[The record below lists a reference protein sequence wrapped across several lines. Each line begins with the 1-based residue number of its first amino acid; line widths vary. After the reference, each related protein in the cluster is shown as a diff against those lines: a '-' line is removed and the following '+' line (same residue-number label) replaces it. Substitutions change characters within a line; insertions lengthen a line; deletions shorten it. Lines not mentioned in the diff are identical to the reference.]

1 MVLTTAPVTASA
13 AGNRASGHRRSRLR
27 GWEARA
33 GWLMAAPAI
42 IGVVVF
48 TLGPMIASLLISFT
62 DWSIGLA
69 PSFVGVQN
77 YQRLFTE
84 DPLFVKSLWVTLYF
98 TLGSVPL
105 ILALGFGIALLLNA
119 DVRGKGFFRTIYYL
133 PTLVPA
139 VANAVLWTWMFN
151 PDFGLFNEVLKGVGL
166 APWKWTYGEGTVT
179 PSLILMSAW
188 GFGNVMVIF
197 LAGLQGV
204 PKHLYEA
211 LAVDGGNQW
220 HAFTR
225 ITLPMMSPT
234 IFYCLV
240 TVMIASFQT
249 FYQAYVMTNGGPN
262 NASTF
267 FVYYLYDTAFRQ
279 SKMGYASALAWI
291 LFVIIGAITLLLFRW
306 ARSWVYY
313 ETAGGR

>member
-1 MVLTTAPVTASA
+1 MTLTSMRPAP
-13 AGNRASGHRRSRLR
+13 AGVDDPAGDRPRSRLR

-33 GWLMAAPAI
+33 GWLMASPAI

-48 TLGPMIASLLISFT
+48 TLGPMLASMLISFT
-62 DWSIGLA
+62 DWSIGQS
-69 PSFVGVQN
+69 PSFVGTRN
-77 YQRLFTE
+77 YERLFTE
-84 DPLFVKSLWVTLYF
+84 DPLFAKSLWVTLYF

-105 ILALGFGIALLLNA
+105 ILALGFGVALLLNS
-119 DVRGKGFFRTIYYL
+119 DVRGKGLFRTIYYL

-151 PDFGLFNEVLKGVGL
+151 PDFGLFNEALKGVGMVL
-166 APWKWTYGEGTVT
+166 GKWTYGESTVI

-211 LAVDGGNQW
+211 LAVDGGNKW
-220 HAFTR
+220 HAFSR

-313 ETAGGR
+313 ETVGGR

>member
-1 MVLTTAPVTASA
+1 MASPV
-13 AGNRASGHRRSRLR
+13 
-27 GWEARA
+27 
-33 GWLMAAPAI
+33 I

-48 TLGPMIASLLISFT
+48 TLGPMVASLVISFT
-62 DWSIGLA
+62 DWSIGRD
-69 PSFVGVQN
+69 PTFVGAQN
-77 YQRLFTE
+77 YEQLFTQ
-84 DPLFVKSLWVTLYF
+84 DPLFYQSLWVTLYY

-105 ILALGFGIALLLNA
+105 ILALGFAVAMLLNS
-119 DVRGKGFFRTIYYL
+119 DVRGKGFFRTVYYL

-151 PDFGLFNEVLKGVGL
+151 PDFGLFNEVLKALGL
-166 APWKWTYGEGTVT
+166 APSKWTYGEQTVI

-267 FVYYLYDTAFRQ
+267 FVYYLYDTAFRR
-279 SKMGYASALAWI
+279 SLMGYASALAWI
-291 LFVIIGAITLLLFRW
+291 LFLIIGAITLMLFRW
-306 ARSWVYY
+306 ARSWVFY
-313 ETAGGR
+313 ETGGGR

>member
-1 MVLTTAPVTASA
+1 
-13 AGNRASGHRRSRLR
+13 
-27 GWEARA
+27 
-33 GWLMAAPAI
+33 MAAPAI

-48 TLGPMIASLLISFT
+48 TLGPMIASLVISFT
-62 DWSIGLA
+62 DWSIGQEPVFTGA
-69 PSFVGVQN
+69 QN
-77 YQRLFTE
+77 YDRLFTQ
-84 DPLFVKSLWVTLYF
+84 DPLFFTSLWVTLYF

-105 ILALGFGIALLLNA
+105 ILALGFGVAVLLNA
-119 DVRGKGFFRTIYYL
+119 DVKGKGFFRTVYYL

-151 PDFGLFNEVLKGVGL
+151 PDFGLFNEVLKAVGL
-166 APWKWTYGEGTVT
+166 SPLKWTFGEDTVI

-220 HAFTR
+220 HAFTK

-240 TVMIASFQT
+240 TAMIASFQT

-279 SKMGYASALAWI
+279 SHMGYASALAWI
-291 LFVIIGAITLLLFRW
+291 LFLIIGAITLLLFRW

-313 ETAGGR
+313 ETTGGR